1 MMNPM
6 QLMQMIRGGGNPQQ
20 AIINMMKQQSGNNPV
35 IDNAINMMEKGDNAG
50 IEKLARN
57 LCKERNITLS
67 KLATLSAVSPSS
79 IKSIFYGKSMNPKIL
94 TIKKLCDGLDITL
107 GEFFSTPEFDELEQ
121 EIK

>member
-35 IDNAINMMEKGDNAG
+35 IDNAIIMMEKGDNAG

-57 LCKERNITLS
+57 LCKERNINPDDILS
-67 KLATLSAVSPSS
+67 QVKNQFG
-79 IKSIFYGKSMNPKIL
+79 IK
-94 TIKKLCDGLDITL
+94 
-107 GEFFSTPEFDELEQ
+107 
-121 EIK
+121 

>member
-35 IDNAINMMEKGDNAG
+35 IDNTINMMEKGDNAG

-57 LCKERNITLS
+57 LCKERNINPDDILS
-67 KLATLSAVSPSS
+67 QVKNQFG
-79 IKSIFYGKSMNPKIL
+79 IK
-94 TIKKLCDGLDITL
+94 
-107 GEFFSTPEFDELEQ
+107 
-121 EIK
+121 

>member
-1 MMNPM
+1 M

-57 LCKERNITLS
+57 LCKERNINPDDILS
-67 KLATLSAVSPSS
+67 QVKNQFG
-79 IKSIFYGKSMNPKIL
+79 IK
-94 TIKKLCDGLDITL
+94 
-107 GEFFSTPEFDELEQ
+107 
-121 EIK
+121 

>member
-6 QLMQMIRGGGNPQQ
+6 QLMKMIRGGGNPQQ

-57 LCKERNITLS
+57 LCKERNINPDDILS
-67 KLATLSAVSPSS
+67 QVKNQFG
-79 IKSIFYGKSMNPKIL
+79 IK
-94 TIKKLCDGLDITL
+94 
-107 GEFFSTPEFDELEQ
+107 
-121 EIK
+121 

>member
-57 LCKERNITLS
+57 LCKERKINPDDILS
-67 KLATLSAVSPSS
+67 QVKNQFG
-79 IKSIFYGKSMNPKIL
+79 IK
-94 TIKKLCDGLDITL
+94 
-107 GEFFSTPEFDELEQ
+107 
-121 EIK
+121 

>member
-57 LCKERNITLS
+57 LCKERNINPDDILS
-67 KLATLSAVSPSS
+67 QVKNQLG
-79 IKSIFYGKSMNPKIL
+79 IK
-94 TIKKLCDGLDITL
+94 
-107 GEFFSTPEFDELEQ
+107 
-121 EIK
+121 

>member
-20 AIINMMKQQSGNNPV
+20 AIINMMKHQSGNNPV

-57 LCKERNITLS
+57 LCKERNINPDDILS
-67 KLATLSAVSPSS
+67 QVKNQFG
-79 IKSIFYGKSMNPKIL
+79 IK
-94 TIKKLCDGLDITL
+94 
-107 GEFFSTPEFDELEQ
+107 
-121 EIK
+121 

>member
-20 AIINMMKQQSGNNPV
+20 AIINMMKRQTGNNPV

-57 LCKERNITLS
+57 LCKERNINPDDILS
-67 KLATLSAVSPSS
+67 QVKNQFG
-79 IKSIFYGKSMNPKIL
+79 IK
-94 TIKKLCDGLDITL
+94 
-107 GEFFSTPEFDELEQ
+107 
-121 EIK
+121 

>member
-6 QLMQMIRGGGNPQQ
+6 QLMQIIRGGGNPQQ

-57 LCKERNITLS
+57 LCKERNINPDDILS
-67 KLATLSAVSPSS
+67 QVKNQFG
-79 IKSIFYGKSMNPKIL
+79 IK
-94 TIKKLCDGLDITL
+94 
-107 GEFFSTPEFDELEQ
+107 
-121 EIK
+121 

>member
-57 LCKERNITLS
+57 LCKERNINPDNILS
-67 KLATLSAVSPSS
+67 QVKNQFG
-79 IKSIFYGKSMNPKIL
+79 IK
-94 TIKKLCDGLDITL
+94 
-107 GEFFSTPEFDELEQ
+107 
-121 EIK
+121 

>member
-6 QLMQMIRGGGNPQQ
+6 QLMQMIRGGGKPQQ

-57 LCKERNITLS
+57 LCKERNINPDDILS
-67 KLATLSAVSPSS
+67 QVKNQFG
-79 IKSIFYGKSMNPKIL
+79 IK
-94 TIKKLCDGLDITL
+94 
-107 GEFFSTPEFDELEQ
+107 
-121 EIK
+121 

>member
-20 AIINMMKQQSGNNPV
+20 AIINIMKQQSGNNPV

-57 LCKERNITLS
+57 LCKERNINPDDILS
-67 KLATLSAVSPSS
+67 QVKNQFG
-79 IKSIFYGKSMNPKIL
+79 IK
-94 TIKKLCDGLDITL
+94 
-107 GEFFSTPEFDELEQ
+107 
-121 EIK
+121 

>member
-35 IDNAINMMEKGDNAG
+35 IDTPINMMEKGDNAG

-57 LCKERNITLS
+57 LCKERNINPDDILS
-67 KLATLSAVSPSS
+67 QVKNQFG
-79 IKSIFYGKSMNPKIL
+79 IK
-94 TIKKLCDGLDITL
+94 
-107 GEFFSTPEFDELEQ
+107 
-121 EIK
+121 

>member
-20 AIINMMKQQSGNNPV
+20 AIINKMKQQSGNNPV

-57 LCKERNITLS
+57 LCKERNINPDDILS
-67 KLATLSAVSPSS
+67 QVKNQFG
-79 IKSIFYGKSMNPKIL
+79 IK
-94 TIKKLCDGLDITL
+94 
-107 GEFFSTPEFDELEQ
+107 
-121 EIK
+121 

>member
-50 IEKLARN
+50 LEKLARN
-57 LCKERNITLS
+57 LCKERNINPDDILS
-67 KLATLSAVSPSS
+67 QVKNQFG
-79 IKSIFYGKSMNPKIL
+79 IK
-94 TIKKLCDGLDITL
+94 
-107 GEFFSTPEFDELEQ
+107 
-121 EIK
+121 

>member
-57 LCKERNITLS
+57 LCKERNINPDDILS
-67 KLATLSAVSPSS
+67 QVKNQLV
-79 IKSIFYGKSMNPKIL
+79 IK
-94 TIKKLCDGLDITL
+94 
-107 GEFFSTPEFDELEQ
+107 
-121 EIK
+121 

>member
-57 LCKERNITLS
+57 LCKERN
-67 KLATLSAVSPSS
+67 
-79 IKSIFYGKSMNPKIL
+79 MNPDDIL
-94 TIKKLCDGLDITL
+94 SQVKNQFGIK
-107 GEFFSTPEFDELEQ
+107 
-121 EIK
+121 

>member
-57 LCKERNITLS
+57 LCKERNINPDDILS
-67 KLATLSAVSPSS
+67 QVKNQFG
-79 IKSIFYGKSMNPKIL
+79 IK
-94 TIKKLCDGLDITL
+94 
-107 GEFFSTPEFDELEQ
+107 
-121 EIK
+121 

>member
-57 LCKERNITLS
+57 HCKEKGINPDDMLS
-67 KLATLSAVSPSS
+67 QVKNQFG
-79 IKSIFYGKSMNPKIL
+79 IK
-94 TIKKLCDGLDITL
+94 
-107 GEFFSTPEFDELEQ
+107 
-121 EIK
+121 

>member
-57 LCKERNITLS
+57 LCKERNINPDDILS
-67 KLATLSAVSPSS
+67 QVKYQFG
-79 IKSIFYGKSMNPKIL
+79 IK
-94 TIKKLCDGLDITL
+94 
-107 GEFFSTPEFDELEQ
+107 
-121 EIK
+121 

>member
-20 AIINMMKQQSGNNPV
+20 AIINMMKQQSGNSPV

-57 LCKERNITLS
+57 LCKERNINPDDILS
-67 KLATLSAVSPSS
+67 QVKNQFG
-79 IKSIFYGKSMNPKIL
+79 IK
-94 TIKKLCDGLDITL
+94 
-107 GEFFSTPEFDELEQ
+107 
-121 EIK
+121 